1 MTIGNYLSGAMQRR
15 RRTAIVG
22 ALLGAM
28 CLAPALAIAQDAPAA
43 DPAAPAAA
51 PSDEQVAAGLVVWK
65 DRGGCANCHGNF
77 GEGGEGGHFPA
88 GPSLR
93 RSTLDLATI
102 HEVIACGLP
111 GTLMPYNAEGA
122 YDTRACYGIEGDKP
136 PAEVT
141 PGAALAEQ
149 EIDDLM
155 AYLQVWVVGQR
166 PRVTLAQCTYYYGDA
181 NDPNCV
187 GLR

>member
-1 MTIGNYLSGAMQRR
+1 MTTKTLAAGLGRMTTVLALGIALSGS
-15 RRTAIVG
+15 
-22 ALLGAM
+22 L
-28 CLAPALAIAQDAPAA
+28 LAPASAQDAAK
-43 DPAAPAAA
+43 
-51 PSDEQVAAGLVVWK
+51 PSDEQVAAGLTVWK
-65 DRGGCANCHGNF
+65 DNGCFNCHGDF

-93 RSTLDLATI
+93 AAKLDAASLTEI
-102 HEVIACGLP
+102 ISCGIP

-122 YDTRACYGIEGDKP
+122 YTRRATATGITTGA

-141 PGAALAEQ
+141 PGSALKPEQ
-149 EIDDLM
+149 IDNLV
-155 AYLQVWVVGQR
+155 AYLTTWVLGRR
-166 PRVTLAQCTYYYGDA
+166 PRITLAQCTYYFGDD